1 MSSVR
6 TIDSGP
12 QGDVLPGALDPA
24 CSQPGAVQDGF
35 DMGEA
40 FQVRRIEFLG
50 EQAGGTAAA
59 GWVGWLLSWAQ
70 VVQGNYL

>member
-6 TIDSGP
+6 IIDSGP
-12 QGDVLPGALDPA
+12 QGDLPGAIDPA
-24 CSQPGAVQDGF
+24 EPPGSVQDGF

-50 EQAGGTAAA
+50 EQAGVPLCR
-59 GWVGWLLSWAQ
+59 WVGGWLLSWAQ
-70 VVQGNYL
+70 VVQGYY